1 MKLGFWPT
9 LLYAI
14 IEYRPLNKYASNF
27 FLGKAIGIYVIPI
40 VITFTFYSYTLLL
53 EGKLLI
59 DILTFII
66 AVVIGQLASYKLL
79 TFRKLPDEFNWVSLV
94 ALAVLGLAFII
105 FTFYPPH
112 LPIFQDPVSGEYGI
126 INHSH

>member
-1 MKLGFWPT
+1 M
-9 LLYAI
+9 
-14 IEYRPLNKYASNF
+14 
-27 FLGKAIGIYVIPI
+27 IPI